1 MKAATISWIITSFF
15 LLVGVFREFL
25 LEGGLGIL
33 SMLFLTSLAVFLV
46 ALLYFSLDEM
56 KPSA

>member
-1 MKAATISWIITSFF
+1 MDNHVVF